1 MTSLEGER
9 NRCPGRQFTARATR
23 LPRSRVAF
31 RFQIRFFPPYPF
43 CPCQHPQRRPRSSVP
58 GASQSCG
65 RLPSTSGTCT
75 RQIRKRPKLPRS
87 RNSSSTRSSASACPW
102 RLLLDDVRWTYGE
115 ASGGAITSAV
125 ESRCGAV
132 AVGRTYL
139 LSAPFVWRC
148 LSGSTLTPF
157 PHSAHRTGHAD
168 FPHPALG
175 QDFTPSPTARRAQA
189 GTGVRARS
197 ARKGARVDKSRPY
210 CA

>member
-1 MTSLEGER
+1 MHRRLVTCLA
-9 NRCPGRQFTARATR
+9 FTALASLAFAGLVWLVPARAQERPVHIIFPFAAGGSGDATAR
-23 LPRSRVAF
+23 LIADKMRLDLNSPVIVENVTGGAGRVGVMA
-31 RFQIRFFPPYPF
+31 
-43 CPCQHPQRRPRSSVP
+43 VKK
-58 GASQSCG
+58 
-65 RLPSTSGTCT
+65 STPDGTT
-75 RQIRKRPKLPRS
+75 
-87 RNSSSTRSSASACPW
+87 
-102 RLLLDDVRWTYGE
+102 LLLTPIAPVAVYQHSYKSLDYDPINDFQPV
-115 ASGGAITSAV
+115 V